1 MNKSRPLLPTVIL
14 SVACAC
20 LVVIGRILP
29 VNSTI
34 SFGSLAI
41 PFTDFFFVISAGIGS
56 LGSGLLSFVIVFIA
70 EFIRFSGDMSLYAVS
85 TYLIVVLLT
94 SGLSTA
100 GWFKT
105 VKKTIAGCVL
115 TTAVLALCWLV
126 TFTIVLPEGALP
138 NNVYR
143 GTPHWQL
150 LVLALPETALSFIAV
165 YLFYHKAPKHI
176 RMLMGNGWIYE
187 SCEYGQFMRN
197 QVLSHRISAFSMLET
212 LLLYVAVLFCT
223 NLLSAGAERTRFSL
237 SYILDNWQDNMR
249 LALMMLCVGVPIAYL
264 FNRFIMKNVVFPINQ
279 MSNYMDQYF
288 AQQRDTD
295 SKRDYPDLN
304 IHTGD
309 EIERLY
315 HSLEK
320 MVHDMDAYVDHIIE
334 QEQKTA
340 HLTKD
345 FMMALA
351 KAVDAKDH
359 YTSGHSIR
367 VAKYSRE
374 IAGRMGMSPEEQEDI
389 YTLGLLHDIGKIG
402 VPESII
408 NKNGKLTDEEFET
421 IKEHP
426 VMGYDILKNVKELPS
441 LAVGARWHHER
452 YNGRGY
458 PDGLSGESIPL
469 EARIIGV
476 ADAYDAMTSNRAYS
490 SVRPQEQVRAE
501 IVRCKGSQFDPDI
514 ADVMISIM
522 DDDKDYRLH
531 E

>member
-1 MNKSRPLLPTVIL
+1 MNRKRPLLPTVIL
-14 SVACAC
+14 SITCAC
-20 LVVIGRILP
+20 LVIAGRLLP

-34 SFGSLAI
+34 NLGPFSI

-56 LGSGLLSFVIVFIA
+56 LGSGMLSFVLVFIA
-70 EFIRFSGDMSLYAVS
+70 EFIRFGGDMSLYAVS

-94 SGLSTA
+94 TSLSTA
-100 GWFKT
+100 GRFKT
-105 VKKTIAGCVL
+105 VRKTMIGCVM
-115 TTAVLALCWLV
+115 TAAVLALCWLV
-126 TFTIVLPEGALP
+126 TFTVVLPDGALSDTL
-138 NNVYR
+138 YKD
-143 GTPHWQL
+143 TPYWQL
-150 LVLALPETALSFIAV
+150 LVMALPETALSFLAV
-165 YLFYHKAPKHI
+165 YLFYHKAPK
-176 RMLMGNGWIYE
+176 RVRFLMGNSWIYDA
-187 SCEYGQFMRN
+187 CAYGQLRKN
-197 QVLSHRISAFSMLET
+197 QVLSRRISAFSMLET
-212 LLLYVAVLFCT
+212 LILYVAALFCT
-223 NLLSAGAERTRFSL
+223 NLLSAGAERTPFNL
-237 SYILDNWQDNMR
+237 AYILSRWQDNLR

-264 FNRFIMKNVVFPINQ
+264 FNRFIMQTVIFPINR

-288 AQQRDTD
+288 AQQRDTGG
-295 SKRDYPDLN
+295 KREYPDLQ

-320 MVHDMDAYVDHIIE
+320 MVHDMDAYVEHIIE

-359 YTSGHSIR
+359 YTSGHSLR
-367 VAKYSRE
+367 VAQYSRE
-374 IAGRMGMSPEEQEDI
+374 IARRMGKSPEAQEEI

-408 NKNGKLTDEEFET
+408 NKNGKLTAEEFNT

-426 VMGYDILKNVKELPS
+426 VMGYAILKNVKELPA

-452 YNGRGY
+452 YDGRGY
-458 PDGLSGESIPL
+458 PDGLRGESIPL
-469 EARIIGV
+469 EARIIGI

-501 IVRCKGSQFDPDI
+501 ILRCKGSQFDPAI
-514 ADVMISIM
+514 ADVMLSIM

>member
-1 MNKSRPLLPTVIL
+1 MNRNRPLLPTVLL
-14 SVACAC
+14 SVTCAA
-20 LVVIGRILP
+20 LVILGRTLP
-29 VNSTI
+29 PSSV
-34 SFGSLAI
+34 FSLGPVSI

-56 LGSGLLSFVIVFIA
+56 LGSGLLSFVLVFIA

-94 SGLSTA
+94 DGLSTA

-105 VKKTIAGCVL
+105 GKKTILGCAL
-115 TTAVLALCWLV
+115 TTAALAFCWLL
-126 TFTIVLPEGALP
+126 TFTVVLPEGALP
-138 NNVYR
+138 NTLYK
-143 GTPHWQL
+143 GTPYWRL
-150 LVLALPETALSFIAV
+150 LVMALPETALSFAAV
-165 YLFYHKAPKHI
+165 YLFYHKAPMHI
-176 RMLMGNGWIYE
+176 RSLMGNAWIYDP
-187 SCEYGQFMRN
+187 CEYGQLRKN
-197 QVLSHRISAFSMLET
+197 QVLSRRITAFSMLET
-212 LLLYVAVLFCT
+212 LILYLAALFCT
-223 NLLSAGAERTRFSL
+223 NLLAAGAERTPFSL
-237 SYILDNWQDNMR
+237 SYILSKWQDNLR
-249 LALMMLCVGVPIAYL
+249 LALMMMCVGVPIAYL
-264 FNRFIMKNVVFPINQ
+264 FNRFIMRTVVFPINQ

-288 AQQRDTD
+288 ARQPEEGGKHTF
-295 SKRDYPDLN
+295 PDLH

-309 EIERLY
+309 EVERLY
-315 HSLEK
+315 HSLGK

-334 QEQKTA
+334 QEKKTA

-359 YTSGHSIR
+359 YTSGHSVR
-367 VAKYSRE
+367 VAQYSRE
-374 IAGRMGMSPEEQEDI
+374 IAKRMGKSPEEQETI

-408 NKNGKLTDEEFET
+408 NKNGRLTDEEFKT

-426 VMGYDILKNVKELPS
+426 VMGYDILKNVKELPT

-452 YNGRGY
+452 YDGRGY
-458 PDGLSGESIPL
+458 PDGLSGDNIPL

-501 IVRCKGSQFDPDI
+501 IARCKGSQFDPAI
-514 ADVMISIM
+514 ADVMLGIM
-522 DDDKDYRLH
+522 DDDKEYRLH